1 MYSKLWYLL
10 FRVLLSQISKL
21 AVEKKNILIWNFII
35 ADTQLPSKYL
45 NLYTEDSGQDHE
57 T

>member
-1 MYSKLWYLL
+1 MYSKLWYLP

-45 NLYTEDSGQDHE
+45 NLYTEDSGQDRE